1 MYGVDLSFFLDE
13 EKNKIPRWRY
23 IDSATVD
30 LVLSFFRMQFA
41 YLVSFTRVTKDVLHL
56 CVCTCIGLCSLVLC
70 WNVVKR
76 MKQGSIKF
84 YSATVE
90 YIELLIGFVYLM
102 AVLEEN
108 E

>member
-56 CVCTCIGLCSLVLC
+56 CVCTLYVYWSVFVGALL
-70 WNVVKR
+70 KR
-76 MKQGSIKF
+76 RQTNE
-84 YSATVE
+84 A
-90 YIELLIGFVYLM
+90 GFDKILFS
-102 AVLEEN
+102 N
-108 E
+108 C